1 MGYRSGTDTTEQYH
15 SVDIRKI
22 RIKRLLQTG
31 GQLTLRWSRCGSP
44 TGALVGQAEQGSM
57 RFLYG
62 CRSRCDDEWNS
73 REFVIRLAWTPCNFG
88 GYRPWFICPA
98 QGCGHRVAVL
108 YGGRGI
114 FACRHCYQLVY
125 ESQREQPH
133 DRALRRVQAIRMKL
147 GGSGSM
153 AEPFPGKPKGMH
165 RRTYQRLCLEAA
177 SMAPLL
183 WPPWLLRRIGR
194 DNS

>member
-1 MGYRSGTDTTEQYH
+1 
-15 SVDIRKI
+15 
-22 RIKRLLQTG
+22 
-31 GQLTLRWSRCGSP
+31 
-44 TGALVGQAEQGSM
+44 M

-62 CRSRCDDEWNS
+62 IATLLRRVELSGVRDQ
-73 REFVIRLAWTPCNFG
+73 LAWTPCNFG
-88 GYRPWFICPA
+88 GHRPWFICPA

-133 DRALRRVQAIRMKL
+133 YRALRRAQAIRMKL

-153 AEPFPGKPKGMH
+153 AEPFPDKPKGMH
-165 RRTYQRLCLEAA
+165 WRTYERLRAEHDCVSQT
-177 SMAPLL
+177 SMMGMAIQLGLL
-183 WPPWLLRRIGR
+183 SRYGKQ
-194 DNS
+194 